1 MIGTIIRIAAVRQ
14 ELIFKSLLW
23 YMSLDFIKVET
34 NLRFESQMWN
44 PYDGIDSKIYVI
56 A

>member
-1 MIGTIIRIAAVRQ
+1 
-14 ELIFKSLLW
+14 
-23 YMSLDFIKVET
+23 MSLDFIKVET

-44 PYDGIDSKIYVI
+44 PYDGIGSKINDI